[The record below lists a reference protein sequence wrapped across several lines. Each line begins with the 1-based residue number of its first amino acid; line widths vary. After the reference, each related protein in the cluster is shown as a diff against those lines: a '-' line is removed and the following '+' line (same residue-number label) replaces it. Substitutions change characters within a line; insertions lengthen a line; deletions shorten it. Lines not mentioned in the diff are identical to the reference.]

1 MLRLTEMSRLIKKRV
16 IASKLLDATKCN
28 NKKLEYI
35 IRAYLKPVPVIEG
48 ERGIGKTEL
57 LRQWGSLFGAGY
69 SEFDASHLTDKF
81 DIIGVPLES
90 GPRFGF
96 LSKFINFN
104 APKFIFIDEITKGD
118 KAVRGMLNSLVTSKE
133 IELDRDIKIDLSN
146 RIIIGAQNPVD
157 DRYELSSDVE
167 DLSFQS
173 RMLVYKIQSEGY
185 DYGVWQASNPI
196 EFFKDKYDICLSINV
211 ESYITEKNLE
221 KAEKDFQFFLNWISK
236 KTFNFLDNRQMD
248 FLMSAIYLF
257 FLGIE
262 KNISLL
268 YKELEP
274 LFKDNLSLLQD
285 IISFIKGFEGVS
297 WKNIEL
303 LIEKGLTTDQVNI
316 LIGKIGIEL
325 KKEEIKDI
333 LKLIEKNKEKITKS
347 TNEAIY
353 KNLENALRKEL
364 NEFEKEDMKTKIRSK
379 LKGKHKG
386 F

>member
-1 MLRLTEMSRLIKKRV
+1 MLRLTEMSKLIKKRV
-16 IASKLLDATKCN
+16 VSSKLLDATKDN
-28 NKKLEYI
+28 NKLEYI
-35 IRAYLKPVPVIEG
+35 IRAYLKLVPVIEG

-57 LRQWGSLFGAGY
+57 LRKWGSLFGAGY

-90 GPRFGF
+90 GPKFGF
-96 LSKFINFN
+96 LSKFINVN
-104 APKFIFIDEITKGD
+104 APKFIFIDEITKGG

-173 RMLVYKIQSEGY
+173 RMLVYKIQSEEY

-221 KAEKDFQFFLNWISK
+221 KAEKDFQFFLNWIKK

-268 YKELEP
+268 YKELQP

-285 IISFIKGFEGVS
+285 IISFIKGFECVS
-297 WKNIEL
+297 WNNIEL

-353 KNLENALRKEL
+353 KNLENALIKEL

-379 LKGKHKG
+379 LKGKHNG